1 MTERERYLET
11 LLFGTPD
18 HIPFEPGQPRESTLK
33 AWNAQGLSEEADWNA
48 AVREIIGIETLPLIE
63 KVPVTAKQEMIPAFE
78 ETVIE
83 ERERTLVVQDWKG
96 NICEISKDFDVTY
109 LRLPKDFVT
118 RRWIRCPVEN
128 REDWEAMK
136 ARYNPDD
143 PGRIPP
149 NIEELGKTL
158 ASRAYVTG
166 LNFNGPFWQLR
177 EWLGFEN
184 LCMMFI
190 DNPEFVCD
198 MTAFWTEYVARLMER
213 VLSHVDVDY
222 VHISE
227 DMAYKGK
234 SMISPAMTREFL
246 MPSYIL
252 WNEIIRSYDCPL
264 FMMDSDGYI
273 GELIPIWIE
282 SGINE
287 CDPIEAA
294 ALNDIAGY
302 RKMYGRKIAFSGGVD
317 KRAIAKGGS
326 VIRREMERLEPVI
339 RSGGYIPGC
348 DHGIPSDV
356 GWMEFIEYCDI
367 LARMTGWK

>member
-1 MTERERYLET
+1 MNERERYLET

-18 HIPFEPGQPRESTLK
+18 RVPFEPGQPRESTLG
-33 AWNAQGLSEEADWNA
+33 AWRSQGLPEETDWNA
-48 AVREIIGIETLPLIE
+48 AVREIIGIEPLPALDRTQ
-63 KVPVTAKQEMIPAFE
+63 VWVKQEMIPAFE
-78 ETVIE
+78 EKVIE

-118 RRWIRCPVEN
+118 RKWIRCPVEN
-128 REDWEAMK
+128 RGDWESMK
-136 ARYNPDD
+136 ARYHPDD
-143 PGRIPP
+143 PERIPP
-149 NIEELGKTL
+149 NIEEFGKTL
-158 ASRAYVTG
+158 KGRAYVTG
-166 LNFNGPFWQLR
+166 LHFNGPFWQLR

-184 LCMMFI
+184 LCMLFI
-190 DNPEFVCD
+190 DDPEFVRD
-198 MTAFWTEYVARLMER
+198 MIAFWKEYVYRLMER
-213 VLSHVDVDY
+213 VLPYADADY

-246 MPSYIL
+246 MPCYL
-252 WNEIIRSYDCPL
+252 RWNEIIKRNGCQL

-294 ALNDIAGY
+294 AGNDIAEY
-302 RKMYGRKIAFSGGVD
+302 RRLYGRRMAFSGGVD
-317 KRAIAKGGS
+317 KRAMAKGGK
-326 VIRREMERLEPVI
+326 VIRAEMERLEPVVW
-339 RSGGYIPGC
+339 SGGYLPGC

-356 GWMEFIEYCDI
+356 GWTEFIEYCDL